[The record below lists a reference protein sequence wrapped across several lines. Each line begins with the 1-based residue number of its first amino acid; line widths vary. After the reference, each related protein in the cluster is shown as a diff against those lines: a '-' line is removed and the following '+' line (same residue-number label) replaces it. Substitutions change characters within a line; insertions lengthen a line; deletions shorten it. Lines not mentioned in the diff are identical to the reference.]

1 LHDKFMGCTEAAG
14 MARAQA
20 QALFDQLQ
28 NLAHLQDAGQLRL
41 HLHQP

>member
-1 LHDKFMGCTEAAG
+1 

-28 NLAHLQDAGQLRL
+28 NLAQLKDAGQLRL
-41 HLHQP
+41 HLDQP